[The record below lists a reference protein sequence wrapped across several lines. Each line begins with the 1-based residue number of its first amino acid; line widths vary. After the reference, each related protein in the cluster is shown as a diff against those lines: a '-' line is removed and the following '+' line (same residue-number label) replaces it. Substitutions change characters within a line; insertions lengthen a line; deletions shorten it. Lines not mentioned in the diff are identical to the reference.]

1 MTVLAA
7 AWKFFTSPVGIAALA
22 ALAFGI
28 FTYNVYQEGKESGSS
43 AVILEQAKKDKEVI
57 NKTRDMRDNVDRC
70 RAVGGMWNR
79 EQGKCL

>member
-1 MTVLAA
+1 MTALAA

-70 RAVGGMWNR
+70 RAVGGVWDR
-79 EQGKCL
+79 SKGECL